1 MIRKKLRLL
10 QSVKVFSNE
19 RATDL
24 SVKSKHFPTNASSQD
39 SIIPETRVL
48 IKIHVKQSYSAAA
61 D

>member
-39 SIIPETRVL
+39 SIIPETR
-48 IKIHVKQSYSAAA
+48 IKIHVKPSYSAAA